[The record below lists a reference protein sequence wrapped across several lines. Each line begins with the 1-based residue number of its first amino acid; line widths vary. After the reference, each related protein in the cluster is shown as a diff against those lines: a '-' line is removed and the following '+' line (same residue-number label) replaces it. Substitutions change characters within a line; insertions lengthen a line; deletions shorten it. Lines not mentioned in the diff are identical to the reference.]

1 MSSSFR
7 ALSRFSSSQI
17 TSQYVSRPPP
27 PSSVSQ
33 FSRVGRNLA
42 KSGRVLIDL
51 ANVVDDMHISETSLV
66 LGNDGAGSSDRD
78 KQSGN
83 WPRASTNWPK
93 LERTSKE
100 PGPNGIDGEG
110 HHIRNSF
117 ALALTAIE
125 KTMIEEA
132 LPENE
137 AVPEASSTKILIACL
152 VSLVVS

>member
-1 MSSSFR
+1 M
-7 ALSRFSSSQI
+7 
-17 TSQYVSRPPP
+17 SRPPP

-42 KSGRVLIDL
+42 KSGRILIDL

-100 PGPNGIDGEG
+100 PGANGIDGEG
-110 HHIRNSF
+110 HQIRNSF